1 MWTHLGFSSW
11 RPQLRL
17 SRQMLG
23 YATRAYRTTTL
34 RQHSCGTG
42 SLLRV
47 THEFIGLGP
56 DRTKPSPAYRLRAGF
71 DHTG

>member
-42 SLLRV
+42 SLLGV
-47 THEFIGLGP
+47 THEFIGLAVRGESTR
-56 DRTKPSPAYRLRAGF
+56 DGQIGQGLAA
-71 DHTG
+71 